1 MVGPMGSRNALLGRH
16 PVVTVP
22 PSLRI
27 LDRRENGYTVS
38 SKSVYALDLSISPRI
53 CLVYTDLAPFY

>member
-1 MVGPMGSRNALLGRH
+1 MVEPMDSRNVLLDLH
-16 PVVTVP
+16 LVTTIL

-27 LDRRENGYTVS
+27 PDHRENGYTVFD
-38 SKSVYALDLSISPRI
+38 KSAFALDLSILLRI

>member
-1 MVGPMGSRNALLGRH
+1 MVEPMDSRNVLLDLRL
-16 PVVTVP
+16 VTTIL

-38 SKSVYALDLSISPRI
+38 SKSVSALDLSISPRI